1 MLLHCSHCVKADVFW
16 CEKGIEKESWG
27 WTRLKRSGGS
37 EGGGDFYLLSVC
49 RDAGGMGGGGLGD
62 GGGSGGQGEKAGR
75 RHEGIKRLSR
85 DKNGASEGHI
95 ST

>member
-1 MLLHCSHCVKADVFW
+1 MQEEW
-16 CEKGIEKESWG
+16 
-27 WTRLKRSGGS
+27 
-37 EGGGDFYLLSVC
+37 GGG
-49 RDAGGMGGGGLGD
+49 ALGD

>member
-16 CEKGIEKESWG
+16 CEIGIEKESWG

-37 EGGGDFYLLSVC
+37 EGGGIFIYCLFVE
-49 RDAGGMGGGGLGD
+49 MQEEWGGGLGD